1 MAKKLIKEIRPYVK
15 LYRDTNNGI
24 AWIEDG
30 STGLGISVHP
40 NLDKSGSVT
49 GMKKLGYWDK
59 SDRIVL
65 SHGWKYNIDRFVCDA
80 PLMRSLL
87 FCTLL
92 FENLLQ
98 KQRFLELLFISSI
111 GRKGTFLLSSNS

>member
-65 SHGWKYNIDRFVCDA
+65 SHGWKYNIDRFVCDKKND
-80 PLMRSLL
+80 LDGNILFFIRISLS
-87 FCTLL
+87 
-92 FENLLQ
+92 LQ
-98 KQRFLELLFISSI
+98 QMPPAKNI
-111 GRKGTFLLSSNS
+111 

>member
-30 STGLGISVHP
+30 STGLGISVQP

-65 SHGWKYNIDRFVCDA
+65 SHGWKYNIDRFVCDKK
-80 PLMRSLL
+80 
-87 FCTLL
+87 
-92 FENLLQ
+92 ND
-98 KQRFLELLFISSI
+98 LEMIVADECMCRACLKRR
-111 GRKGTFLLSSNS
+111 GA

>member
-40 NLDKSGSVT
+40 NLDKSGSVS

-65 SHGWKYNIDRFVCDA
+65 SHGWKYNIDRFVCDKK
-80 PLMRSLL
+80 
-87 FCTLL
+87 
-92 FENLLQ
+92 ND
-98 KQRFLELLFISSI
+98 LEMIVADECMCQVCLKRR
-111 GRKGTFLLSSNS
+111 GA